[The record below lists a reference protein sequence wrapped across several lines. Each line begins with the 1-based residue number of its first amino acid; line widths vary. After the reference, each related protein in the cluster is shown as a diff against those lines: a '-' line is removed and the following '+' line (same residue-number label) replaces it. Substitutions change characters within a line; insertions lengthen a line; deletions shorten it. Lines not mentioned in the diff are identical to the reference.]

1 MSSRLASPMIHDL
14 IILGGGCAG
23 LSLGMQLASD
33 PGSLSSVLILEERS
47 RYSHD
52 RTWCYWGFDET
63 HRWPIKPDHS
73 WKKLVVSKGITKS
86 WIESPIIPY
95 HMIKSDSFYARAETM
110 IRDQNIVKLVMSTRV
125 LASSWIDD
133 NVFHIETSSGPH
145 QARFVV
151 DTRPSSE
158 RSPKKGHLWQV
169 FLGDEIETGTDC
181 FDPSAVTLM
190 DFIAP
195 SPYPVEFIYLLPLS
209 PRRALI
215 EQTVFSRKP
224 LNPLDLKDRLRTSI
238 RHKLG
243 DITYDTIRTEQGV
256 IPMGIPSRS
265 PIKPS
270 PWVNC
275 SLSSGT
281 ARAST
286 GYAFSR
292 IQNWSQ
298 HCANTL
304 RKGLAP
310 LPPSLDS
317 GVIRKMDTLLLKI
330 IEAHPTE
337 APNLF
342 IRLFQKTRT
351 DRLIRFLGD
360 RALPMDILEIMK
372 AMPSGLFLGRMIKDQ
387 LASLSSRRDER

>member
-1 MSSRLASPMIHDL
+1 
-14 IILGGGCAG
+14 
-23 LSLGMQLASD
+23 
-33 PGSLSSVLILEERS
+33 
-47 RYSHD
+47 
-52 RTWCYWGFDET
+52 
-63 HRWPIKPDHS
+63 
-73 WKKLVVSKGITKS
+73 
-86 WIESPIIPY
+86 
-95 HMIKSDSFYARAETM
+95 
-110 IRDQNIVKLVMSTRV
+110 
-125 LASSWIDD
+125 
-133 NVFHIETSSGPH
+133 
-145 QARFVV
+145 
-151 DTRPSSE
+151 
-158 RSPKKGHLWQV
+158 
-169 FLGDEIETGTDC
+169 
-181 FDPSAVTLM
+181 
-190 DFIAP
+190 
-195 SPYPVEFIYLLPLS
+195 
-209 PRRALI
+209 
-215 EQTVFSRKP
+215 
-224 LNPLDLKDRLRTSI
+224 
-238 RHKLG
+238 
-243 DITYDTIRTEQGV
+243 V

-265 PIKPS
+265 PTKPS

-387 LASLSSRRDER
+387 LASLSSRRDQS

>member
-1 MSSRLASPMIHDL
+1 
-14 IILGGGCAG
+14 
-23 LSLGMQLASD
+23 
-33 PGSLSSVLILEERS
+33 
-47 RYSHD
+47 
-52 RTWCYWGFDET
+52 
-63 HRWPIKPDHS
+63 
-73 WKKLVVSKGITKS
+73 
-86 WIESPIIPY
+86 
-95 HMIKSDSFYARAETM
+95 MIKSESFYARAETM
-110 IRDQNIVKLVMSTRV
+110 IRDQNIVKLVMSTRI

-133 NVFHIETSSGPH
+133 NVFHIQTSSGSH

-158 RSPKKGHLWQV
+158 RSLKKGHLWQV

-195 SPYPVEFIYLLPLS
+195 SPYLVEFIYLLPLS

-224 LNPLDLKDRLRTSI
+224 LNPLDLKDRLRASI

-265 PIKPS
+265 PTKPS

-387 LASLSSRRDER
+387 LASLSSRRDQS